1 MATPG
6 KFCSVI
12 LMGFSTNIQRSV
24 TLEALKKFNAWAENR
39 DSGVIHPTLRLA
51 VYHVAIKNNP
61 SKAVEVLK
69 DEWYNTKAI
78 DGRTICLSALGGVK
92 DEAIIKDTIL
102 PFLFNASPPAPA
114 SDSVPSADMH
124 VLSASLAGNPVA
136 RPLQWQYVQDKWDA
150 VAAKLGNPIVVD
162 RFVQVSLPG
171 FNNTEAVGE
180 IEAFFEG
187 KDTKSFDR
195 TLETVKDKIRGRAAY
210 RERDIEGLR
219 EWLTSTGY
227 MS

>member
-1 MATPG
+1 M
-6 KFCSVI
+6 
-12 LMGFSTNIQRSV
+12 
-24 TLEALKKFNAWAENR
+24 
-39 DSGVIHPTLRLA
+39 IHPTLRLA
-51 VYHVAIKNNP
+51 VYHVAVKNNP

-92 DEAIIKDTIL
+92 DEAIIKDTLL

-114 SDSVPSADMH
+114 SESVPSADMH
-124 VLSASLAGNPVA
+124 VLGVSLASNHTA
-136 RPLQWQYVQDKWDA
+136 RPLQWKYLQDNWEA
-150 VAAKLGNPIVVD
+150 CAAKLGNPIVVD

-171 FNNTEAVGE
+171 FNDAGVLGE
-180 IEAFFEG
+180 IEGFFEG

-219 EWLTSTGY
+219 EWLTANGY

>member
-1 MATPG
+1 M
-6 KFCSVI
+6 
-12 LMGFSTNIQRSV
+12 
-24 TLEALKKFNAWAENR
+24 
-39 DSGVIHPTLRLA
+39 
-51 VYHVAIKNNP
+51 
-61 SKAVEVLK
+61 
-69 DEWYNTKAI
+69 
-78 DGRTICLSALGGVK
+78 
-92 DEAIIKDTIL
+92 
-102 PFLFNASPPAPA
+102 
-114 SDSVPSADMH
+114 
-124 VLSASLAGNPVA
+124 
-136 RPLQWQYVQDKWDA
+136 
-150 VAAKLGNPIVVD
+150 AAKLGNPIVVD

-219 EWLTSTGY
+219 EWLTSNGY

>member
-1 MATPG
+1 M
-6 KFCSVI
+6 
-12 LMGFSTNIQRSV
+12 
-24 TLEALKKFNAWAENR
+24 
-39 DSGVIHPTLRLA
+39 IHPTLRLA
-51 VYHVAIKNNP
+51 VYHVAVKNNP
-61 SKAVEVLK
+61 AKAVEVLK
-69 DEWYNTKAI
+69 DEWYNTKSI

-92 DEAIIKDTIL
+92 DETIIKDNLL

-114 SDSVPSADMH
+114 SNSVPAADMH
-124 VLSASLAGNPVA
+124 VLGVSFAANHTA
-136 RPLQWQYVQDKWDA
+136 RPLQWKYLQENWDA
-150 VAAKLGNPIVVD
+150 CSSKLGNPIVVD

-171 FNNTEAVGE
+171 FNDAGAVKE

-219 EWLTSTGY
+219 EFLTKNGY